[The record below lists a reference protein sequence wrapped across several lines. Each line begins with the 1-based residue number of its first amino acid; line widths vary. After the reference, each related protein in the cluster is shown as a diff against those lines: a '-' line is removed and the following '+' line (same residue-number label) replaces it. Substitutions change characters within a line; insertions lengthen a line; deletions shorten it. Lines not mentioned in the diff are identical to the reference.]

1 MDMTKAPTK
10 TTDDAPAVAPDAPAD
25 APDYV
30 REQDR
35 VRDTDV
41 MTPEVH
47 PGPRAETVQEQGIGP
62 RDPYP
67 VGDPKAAPGAPQN
80 TPPADE
86 TPPVPNETNK

>member
-1 MDMTKAPTK
+1 MAK
-10 TTDDAPAVAPDAPAD
+10 TTTTDAPDP

-30 REQDR
+30 SEQDK
-35 VRDTDV
+35 VRDTAV

-67 VGDPKAAPGAPQN
+67 EGDPKAEPGAPQN
-80 TPPADE
+80 TPPAE
-86 TPPVPNETNK
+86 EPK